1 MKRATELRRRECRP
15 AGQEEKVR
23 KKRREERKK
32 RREERKK
39 TAGGALGVAPGV
51 APPPEPGGER
61 LEGPLQE
68 APSPPGGLVDRAT
81 EAALLLTA
89 VVLMTGWL
97 RRTRPGRGPIFRG
110 RQR

>member
-1 MKRATELRRRECRP
+1 M
-15 AGQEEKVR
+15 
-23 KKRREERKK
+23 
-32 RREERKK
+32 
-39 TAGGALGVAPGV
+39 GVAPGV